1 MNENKTTE
9 KQLSYLKLAY
19 DVQQIA
25 NRYVKQGGISL
36 SNIYFNHVVEEI
48 PVCMNTFRKM
58 MKEDVSNFPQL
69 AKAYK
74 AKMQMRYLE
83 RLNRQSRKRIR
94 DVKKH

>member
-48 PVCMNTFRKM
+48 PVCMNTFRKT

-94 DVKKH
+94 GVKKH